1 MSYTVYWIHLSYML
15 AAILFIVGLKRLS
28 SIKTARGGNAL
39 ATLAMLLAIGAT
51 IFDLYMT
58 QSPFQPG
65 FLIAGSIV
73 GSLIGAYFAF
83 RVGMTEMPQMVAL
96 LNGMGGAA
104 SLFVALSYFFEMILK
119 TKNEGARVPV
129 ELMLPQEAISIVL
142 SVLIGAVTLT
152 GSLVAYG
159 KLQGVKWVPE
169 KPVQF
174 LGQHILN
181 LFLLV
186 GSLGLGYILVFHAS
200 FTWEQILLIVVV
212 SLLCLALGVLLVLPI
227 GGADMPVVISLLNS
241 YSGLAAAMTGFIIN
255 NNLLLISGS
264 LVGASGL
271 ILTALMCKGMN
282 RSLTNVLFGGFGS
295 ESSVGGGKQEYKNV
309 KRTDAEEIA
318 MLLESAQKVIM
329 VPGYGMAV
337 SQAQHTF
344 RELGQLLEERGCE
357 VKYAIHPVAGRMP
370 GHMNVLLAE
379 ANIPYHQLFEMD
391 EINGE
396 FKTADLAIILGA
408 NDVVNPAALDDPKSP
423 IYGMPILLVHEAKRV
438 LVIKRSLSP
447 GFAGIHNPLFER
459 NNTLMFFADGRQAME
474 DIVKEVKQ
482 L

>member
-1 MSYTVYWIHLSYML
+1 MQSTLYWIHLAYML
-15 AAILFIVGLKRLS
+15 SAVLFIVGLKRLS
-28 SIKTARGGNAL
+28 SIRTARFGNVL
-39 ATLAMLLAIGAT
+39 ATLAMLLAIAAT
-51 IFDLYMT
+51 VLDLYWH
-58 QSPFQPG
+58 QPSFQPG
-65 FLIAGSIV
+65 FLLA
-73 GSLIGAYFAF
+73 GSLIGSVVGAYFAF
-83 RVGMTEMPQMVAL
+83 RVEMTHMPQMVAL
-96 LNGMGGAA
+96 FNGMGGGA
-104 SLFVALSYFFEMILK
+104 SFLVALSYFFESIQKVGNDGSL
-119 TKNEGARVPV
+119 VPV
-129 ELMLPQEAISIVL
+129 SFMLPQEAVSIVL
-142 SVLIGAVTLT
+142 SILIGAVTFT
-152 GSLVAYG
+152 GSIIAYG
-159 KLQGVKWVPE
+159 KLQGVKWVSE
-169 KPVQF
+169 KPVLF
-174 LGQHILN
+174 LGQHVLN
-181 LFLLV
+181 LLLLL
-186 GSLGLGYILVFHAS
+186 GSLGLGYVVMFHAS
-200 FTWEQILLIVVV
+200 ATWEQIALLLVI

-241 YSGLAAAMTGFIIN
+241 YSGLAAAMTGFTIN

-264 LVGASGL
+264 LVGASGF

-282 RSLTNVLFGGFGS
+282 RSLANVLFGGFGA
-295 ESSVGGGKQEYKNV
+295 ESPTDSGRREYKQV

-318 MLLESAQKVIM
+318 MLLESAQKVII

-337 SQAQHTF
+337 SQAQHSC
-344 RELGQLLEERGCE
+344 RELGLLLEGRGCT

-391 EINGE
+391 EINSE
-396 FKTADLAIILGA
+396 FKSTDLAIVLGA